1 MQKYYQKKYKFFLI
15 IYEFSIKLTSNMI
28 KFGNETKCAP
38 KFKFTET
45 KPKKRTLVLDLN
57 GTLIHSRREGKNK
70 INYKNHANP
79 DFSFKVSYFIKV
91 VHKLNNLSRNYLF

>member
-1 MQKYYQKKYKFFLI
+1 
-15 IYEFSIKLTSNMI
+15 MI
-28 KFGNETKCAP
+28 KFGNEKKFAL

-45 KPKKRTLVLDLN
+45 KPKKKTLVLDLD
-57 GTLIHSRREGKNK
+57 GTLIYSRHEGINR

-91 VHKLNNLSRNYLF
+91 VHKIKHFSSINLF